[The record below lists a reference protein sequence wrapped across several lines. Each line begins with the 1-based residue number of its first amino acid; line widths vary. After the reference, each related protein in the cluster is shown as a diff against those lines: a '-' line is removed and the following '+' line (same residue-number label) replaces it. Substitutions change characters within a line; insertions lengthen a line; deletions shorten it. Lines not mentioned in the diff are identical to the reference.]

1 MLITSNT
8 TNIWNT
14 ALKMEGLDGFA
25 GHIEDHEIDMV
36 TRAMSILAEEGIEI
50 RNALEEHTEHGDQ
63 HSGMKLR
70 NVLNHSAI
78 AALFPQKEGSTMEV
92 YSLHLLEQV
101 E

>member
-1 MLITSNT
+1 MTITSNDS
-8 TNIWNT
+8 NIWNT
-14 ALKMEGLDGFA
+14 ALKLEGLDGFA

-50 RNALEEHTEHGDQ
+50 RNALEEHIEHGDQ

-70 NVLNHSAI
+70 NVLRMSHLSH
-78 AALFPQKEGSTMEV
+78 LFPQEEGTTMEV
-92 YSLHLLEQV
+92 YSAHLLEQV